1 MGKTENPHM
10 RRLSMNQIFS
20 LIDKLMEANRA
31 LKEQVEKL
39 KGRVKPKENEAEK
52 VRLQQI
58 VEDLKTEV

>member
-1 MGKTENPHM
+1 
-10 RRLSMNQIFS
+10 
-20 LIDKLMEANRA
+20 MEANRA

>member
-1 MGKTENPHM
+1 MGKTENPIM

>member
-1 MGKTENPHM
+1 MGKTENPDM